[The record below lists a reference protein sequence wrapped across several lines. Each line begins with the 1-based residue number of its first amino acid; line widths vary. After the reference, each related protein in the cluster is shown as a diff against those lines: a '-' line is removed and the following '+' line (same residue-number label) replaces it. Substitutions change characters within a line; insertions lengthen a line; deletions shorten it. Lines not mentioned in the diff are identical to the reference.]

1 MTSSS
6 SSPGFQPQQKAL
18 PQPWVHGL
26 CNLLVYFGGLCLL
39 AATLLTGVSI
49 VGGLALAPLPGE
61 IELVEAL
68 CGFAVFAFLP
78 YCQLMRGHVG
88 VDLFLNAFGPKAM
101 NWSQLV
107 GDLVIAILFGLVTWR
122 HAIGF
127 MDKLNNGE
135 TTTLL
140 LLPIWWGYAVA
151 LILLIANLL
160 VCLYAL
166 TTDIWAI
173 RTGQA
178 INTAPGAH

>member
-6 SSPGFQPQQKAL
+6 ASPASQPHPKAKPQQ
-18 PQPWVHGL
+18 WVHGL
-26 CNLLVYFGGLCLL
+26 CNLLVYFGGGCLIV
-39 AATLLTGVSI
+39 AALLTGVSI
-49 VGGLALAPLPGE
+49 IGGLALAPLPGE

-107 GDLVIAILFGLVTWR
+107 GDLVIAILFGLITWR

-127 MDKLNNGE
+127 MDKWNNGE

-173 RTGQA
+173 RTGHA